1 MKMKKIFILII
12 TIGLFSACED
22 NFLELSPV
30 SQPNVNDFYKT
41 PSDILNGV
49 NAAYASLQ
57 TGSLYGG
64 RDLQD
69 LTEYRGDNV
78 FDNDPSAN
86 SGLRFNIDR
95 FLAGSDNTVFENVW
109 RRLYLTIYRCNIV
122 LDNIDNVTMDET
134 LRNRYK
140 GELRFIRG
148 LAYFHLVQ
156 LWGGVPVVL
165 QAESTEAS
173 RKHVRNSVAEVYAA
187 IEADF
192 QFAGNNLPRTYGAA
206 EVGRVTSGAAKGLL
220 GKVYLTQKKYNDA
233 ATTLRE
239 VINSNDFALLPTVA
253 EVFDPNNEYNQEIL
267 FAVRF
272 TTANVAE
279 AHGLYFS
286 SQIGDFVETS
296 FRNLY
301 NDNDARKAM
310 IELRK
315 PTGTQNQTPVKYFQ
329 EPVAGQV
336 GTDFPVLR
344 YADVLLMYAEA
355 LNEQGYQASGDAFTN
370 LNAVR
375 TRAGLPAYTAAELAN
390 QAAFRD
396 AVLLERR
403 LELPLELWRWYD
415 LLRTGKAKDALKVV
429 GLEIQDFQ
437 LLFPIPN
444 SQYLIYNNEAGFP
457 QNPGY

>member
-1 MKMKKIFILII
+1 MKKIIILII
-12 TIGLFSACED
+12 AISIFTACED

-41 PSDILNGV
+41 PNDILNGV
-49 NAAYASLQ
+49 NAAYAALQ

-69 LTEYRGDNV
+69 LTEYRGDNT

-86 SGLRFNIDR
+86 SGLRFNIDQ
-95 FLAGSDNTVFENVW
+95 FLAGSENTIYENVW
-109 RRLYLTIYRCNIV
+109 RRLYQAIYRCNIV
-122 LDNIDNVTMDET
+122 LDNIDNVEMDET
-134 LRNRYK
+134 LRAQYK
-140 GELRFIRG
+140 GEVRFIRA
-148 LAYFHLVQ
+148 LCYFHLVQ

-165 QAESTEAS
+165 QAESTEDARS
-173 RKHVRNSVAEVYAA
+173 HIRNSVAEVYAA
-187 IEADF
+187 IEADL
-192 QFAGNNLPRTYGAA
+192 QFAASNLPRTYPAA
-206 EVGRVTSGAAKGLL
+206 SLGRVTTGAAKSLL
-220 GKVYLTQKKYNDA
+220 GKVYLTQQKYSDA
-233 ATTLRE
+233 VTILRD
-239 VINSNDFALLPTVA
+239 VINADDFALQPTVA
-253 EVFDPNNEYNQEIL
+253 DVFAPNNEYNSEIV

-272 TTANVAE
+272 SIANPSE

-286 SQIGDFVETS
+286 SAIGDFIEPS

-301 NDNDARKAM
+301 SDTDTRKEM

-315 PTGTQNQTPVKYFQ
+315 PTGTQSQTPIKYFE
-329 EPVAGQV
+329 EPTAGVV

-344 YADVLLMYAEA
+344 YADVLLMFAEA
-355 LNEQGYQASGDAFTN
+355 LNEQGYQASGDAFN
-370 LNAVR
+370 SLNAVR
-375 TRAGLPAYTAAELAN
+375 TRAGLPAYTASDLAD
-390 QAAFRD
+390 QAAFRE

-444 SQYLIYNNEAGFP
+444 SQVLIYNNPSGFA

>member
-1 MKMKKIFILII
+1 MKKILLLLII
-12 TIGLFSACED
+12 IASLSSCEKD
-22 NFLELSPV
+22 FLELTPV

-41 PSDILNGV
+41 QNDILNGV

-69 LTEYRGDNV
+69 LTEYRADNV

-86 SGLRFNIDR
+86 SGLRYNIDR
-95 FLAGSDNTVFENVW
+95 FLAGSENTVYENVW
-109 RRLYLTIYRCNIV
+109 RRLYLSIYRCNIV
-122 LDNIDNVTMDET
+122 LDNINNVTMDET
-134 LRNRYK
+134 LRKRSE
-140 GELRFIRG
+140 GEVRFIRA
-148 LAYFHLVQ
+148 LCYFHLVQ

-165 QAESTEAS
+165 KEESTEES
-173 RKHVRNSVAEVYAA
+173 RKHIRNSVAEVYAA
-187 IEADF
+187 IEADLKI
-192 QFAGNNLPRTYGAA
+192 AATNLPKTYAAA
-206 EVGRVTSGAAKGLL
+206 EVGRVTTGAAKSLL

-233 ATTLRE
+233 VTTLRE
-239 VINSNDFALLPTVA
+239 VTTSGDFALLPTVA
-253 EVFDPNNEYNQEIL
+253 AVFDPKNEYNKEIV

-272 TTANVAE
+272 TTTNTAE
-279 AHGLYFS
+279 SHGLYFAS
-286 SQIGDFVETS
+286 AIGDFVETS
-296 FRNLY
+296 FRKLY
-301 NDNDARKAM
+301 DTTDTRRAM

-315 PTGTQNQTPVKYFQ
+315 PTGTQNQTPVKYFE
-329 EPVAGQV
+329 EPTANVV

-344 YADVLLMYAEA
+344 YADVLLMLAEA
-355 LNEQGYQASGDAFTN
+355 LNEQGYQASGEALTS

-375 TRAGLPAYTAAELAN
+375 TRAGLPAYTAAQLAN

-415 LLRTGKAKDALKVV
+415 LLRTGKAKDALKAV
-429 GLEIQDFQ
+429 GLTIQDFQ

-444 SQYLIYNNEAGFP
+444 SQVLIYNNPTGFP
-457 QNPGY
+457 QNQGY